1 MKLLSSLQSHP
12 IVSGTAAVVIAA
24 ASFAG
29 AASALNTPSNTDNQM
44 QQPTGQ
50 TQQPVYRCEL
60 LTINHIAS
68 DSYKF
73 SVKYAAYNGATYKGT
88 VYRVYDANGKEV
100 YNTANGKFNGFTA
113 GNYTVKAFI
122 TVSVNGKDE
131 TVTSDGCTKTFTIKA
146 AQNDQNNKPDKPSEP
161 APQPQE
167 PSKPADPGQNKPGD
181 QKPTPQQPSKP
192 DNQNKPNNPAPQQP
206 STPTKPTEPSKPTTP
221 TQPSQ
226 PDTKPATP
234 NTPSKPAAPTNPA
247 PTNQQSSPTAAANS
261 NATTT
266 ETNTANSPSNNA
278 STPNQL
284 PKTGISELAGLAGTG
299 SLGYALYAYIV
310 SRKNR

>member
-12 IVSGTAAVVIAA
+12 IVSGTTAVVIAA

-29 AASALNTPSNTDNQM
+29 AASALNTPSNTDNQT

-73 SVKYAAYNGATYKGT
+73 SVKYAAYNGATYKST

-100 YNTANGKFNGFTA
+100 YNTANGKFNGFAA

-131 TVTSDGCTKTFTIKA
+131 TVTSDGCTKTFTIKSS
-146 AQNDQNNKPDKPSEP
+146 QNDQDKPKPDKPSEP
-161 APQPQE
+161 TPKPQE
-167 PSKPADPGQNKPGD
+167 PSKPVE
-181 QKPTPQQPSKP
+181 PS
-192 DNQNKPNNPAPQQP
+192 
-206 STPTKPTEPSKPTTP
+206 KPTEPSKPSNPSKP
-221 TQPSQ
+221 TEPSKPSNPSKPAEPKPSTPSQ
-226 PDTKPATP
+226 PSNPEPSKPATP
-234 NTPSKPAAPTNPA
+234 AQPLKPASPSSSSKNSTPSNTSTPANPA
-247 PTNQQSSPTAAANS
+247 PATPSASSTATATNSSAS
-261 NATTT
+261 NNTSS
-266 ETNTANSPSNNA
+266 TNTTPSE
-278 STPNQL
+278 L
-284 PKTGISELAGLAGTG
+284 PKTGISSALGLIGTG
-299 SLGYALYAYIV
+299 SLGYAAYAYTV
-310 SRKNR
+310 SRRQR

>member
-100 YNTANGKFNGFTA
+100 YN
-113 GNYTVKAFI
+113 
-122 TVSVNGKDE
+122 
-131 TVTSDGCTKTFTIKA
+131 C
-146 AQNDQNNKPDKPSEP
+146 
-161 APQPQE
+161 
-167 PSKPADPGQNKPGD
+167 
-181 QKPTPQQPSKP
+181 
-192 DNQNKPNNPAPQQP
+192 
-206 STPTKPTEPSKPTTP
+206 
-221 TQPSQ
+221 
-226 PDTKPATP
+226 
-234 NTPSKPAAPTNPA
+234 
-247 PTNQQSSPTAAANS
+247 
-261 NATTT
+261 
-266 ETNTANSPSNNA
+266 
-278 STPNQL
+278 
-284 PKTGISELAGLAGTG
+284 
-299 SLGYALYAYIV
+299 
-310 SRKNR
+310 R